1 MVYCS
6 GIPFATLFSLIITA
20 VFNVFRP
27 NSGISLSSLWLEGPS
42 LQEDALAYGIAVHI
56 DTIDGPLKPDVLDDS
71 LAWVVTDMVD
81 TIVETVAP
89 GPKEIQSFVE
99 PVSLTSTALSVV
111 RTPPNGKTVPK
122 DVRVAPTLGMV
133 TTIPQTPRPSG
144 TSIAFASRQTPFL
157 VARSNPQDRFFDKL
171 VIPVFLGLA
180 IAMSVLVLLSL
191 DSGVPPAV
199 LNFLLLFFRAL
210 REEAAIGEVVGVVS
224 LVWRLLFQ
232 DEVLEANVPTAEQ
245 EEQGADSSLGLD
257 RQLTS
262 NTASD
267 NIAYGNDRLQT
278 IIRRSIGSKLYV
290 CWDREILSAVEDVV
304 LNRDASVS
312 TLTTVSRSAS
322 RDNLRAFASMAFF
335 SSVDSDGEESAIETV
350 SQAVSRTKLA
360 EDPVNDSQAEATRM
374 SALSV
379 RPAISDLD
387 VASLARTGTVVGQGT
402 VELEGSRPSL
412 FSSGHSET
420 GNYLLSLPETYVPV
434 RVDGFY
440 ALLQAVDAEV
450 AEDGNTSLM
459 HASASYS
466 FNPVPCVATSGT
478 SSEQAAV
485 DDDAQSRTAVAPAS
499 SPSPIPVA
507 SRRRKASLVHPLQE
521 GHTPVTAR
529 PSPSRN
535 PACPGKRAPRMGAKA
550 PLVKPSVQPSPS
562 VPPKSLRSSPPA
574 LKTQKQKEKSLS
586 PRRLGHHAEGMV
598 RTSPPRPS
606 NPVLRSTS
614 SGHSLE
620 DGSFRTA
627 ARAAALPTRKGVP
640 SPVRTGQPRRLE
652 STSSRSS
659 QPKHHTPSRF
669 PVRAPRTRAQE
680 ESGSPASRARRCYGL
695 GCS

>member
-42 LQEDALAYGIAVHI
+42 FQEDALAYGIAVHI

-99 PVSLTSTALSVV
+99 PVSFASTALSVV

-144 TSIAFASRQTPFL
+144 TSIAFAPRQTPFL
-157 VARSNPQDRFFDKL
+157 AARSNPQDRFFDKL
-171 VIPVFLGLA
+171 VIVVFLGLA

-191 DSGVPPAV
+191 DSGVSPAV
-199 LNFLLLFFRAL
+199 LDFLLLFFRAL
-210 REEAAIGEVVGVVS
+210 REESAIEEVVGVVS

-232 DEVLEANVPTAEQ
+232 DEVSEANVSTADQ
-245 EEQGADSSLGLD
+245 EGDGPDSSLGLD
-257 RQLTS
+257 RQLT
-262 NTASD
+262 NDTVSD
-267 NIAYGNDRLQT
+267 NVAYGKERLQT
-278 IIRRSIGSKLYV
+278 VIRQSIGLKLYI
-290 CWDREILSAVEDVV
+290 CWDKEISSAVEDVV

-335 SSVDSDGEESAIETV
+335 SSVNSDGEKSAIETV
-350 SQAVSRTKLA
+350 DHAVSRTKLA
-360 EDPVNDSQAEATRM
+360 EDSVNDSQAEVTRM

-412 FSSGHSET
+412 FSSGVSNTERLHRHDYSLPYFQHSET
-420 GNYLLSLPETYVPV
+420 GNYLLSLARDLP
-434 RVDGFY
+434 
-440 ALLQAVDAEV
+440 VDAEV
-450 AEDGNTSLM
+450 TDNMSLM

-535 PACPGKRAPRMGAKA
+535 PVCPGKRAPRMGAKA
-550 PLVKPSVQPSPS
+550 PLIKPLVQPSPS
-562 VPPKSLRSSPPA
+562 EHPKSLRSSPPA
-574 LKTQKQKEKSLS
+574 LKAQKQKEKSLS
-586 PRRLGHHAEGMV
+586 PRRLGHRAEGMV

-614 SGHSLE
+614 SGHSVE
-620 DGSFRTA
+620 DGSFRTP
-627 ARAAALPTRKGVP
+627 ARAAALPTRNGVP
-640 SPVRTGQPRRLE
+640 SP

-669 PVRAPRTRAQE
+669 PVRAPRTRPQE
-680 ESGSPASRARRCYGL
+680 ESGSPAIRARRCYGL